1 MPAFARPPQRGTAAP
16 DAPPVPMPA
25 PEEPTAPAPLDAAPL
40 EAPAPLAAAPEASPA
55 PAASRPAERPVPAP
69 TPPASDPDVVAFER
83 WAEEVDAA
91 LEGCRVLDDDGRKAS
106 MRLKKALEGYHKHV
120 LTQMIR
126 GLKDDPHGKPLLI
139 GLLDD
144 VAVRSALAMHGLL
157 KPDLNQRVAEVVEDI
172 RAYAQSHGGDV
183 EFSHVEDGVAYVR
196 MKGNC
201 SGCSLSALTLKRG
214 VEDRLKEQVP
224 EITQIEV
231 LPSEPGAG
239 LEIPNAPDAADAGWV
254 EGPPFVTMRHATPQR
269 LEGGDYDVLLVRF
282 DEKVYAYRNACAHM
296 GAPLHDGLADGELLS
311 CRLHGFRYDLTS
323 GECITV
329 PQAQL
334 EPFPV
339 RVDADGVVFVLPG

>member
-1 MPAFARPPQRGTAAP
+1 
-16 DAPPVPMPA
+16 
-25 PEEPTAPAPLDAAPL
+25 
-40 EAPAPLAAAPEASPA
+40 
-55 PAASRPAERPVPAP
+55 
-69 TPPASDPDVVAFER
+69 VVAFER

>member
-16 DAPPVPMPA
+16 DAAPPA
-25 PEEPTAPAPLDAAPL
+25 LDAAPSTATATRPPARPL
-40 EAPAPLAAAPEASPA
+40 FPPPGPSPGPAPSAPTPSAPAPPT
-55 PAASRPAERPVPAP
+55 PAP
-69 TPPASDPDVVAFER
+69 TPPAPPDDREAAAFER

-126 GLKDDPHGKPLLI
+126 GFKGDPRGKELLV

-144 VAVRSALAMHGLL
+144 VAVRSALQLHGLL
-157 KPDLNQRVAEVVEDI
+157 RPDLNARVAEVVEDI
-172 RAYAQSHGGDV
+172 REYAQGHGGDV

-224 EITQIEV
+224 EITKIEV

-239 LEIPNAPDAADAGWV
+239 IELPNAPSAEAAGWV
-254 EGPPFVTMRHATPQR
+254 EGPPFVTMRHATPQA
-269 LEGGDYDVLLVRF
+269 LTGDGYDVLLVRF

-311 CRLHGFRYDLTS
+311 CRLHGFKYDLTS

-339 RVDADGVVFVLPG
+339 RVDADGVVFVLPS